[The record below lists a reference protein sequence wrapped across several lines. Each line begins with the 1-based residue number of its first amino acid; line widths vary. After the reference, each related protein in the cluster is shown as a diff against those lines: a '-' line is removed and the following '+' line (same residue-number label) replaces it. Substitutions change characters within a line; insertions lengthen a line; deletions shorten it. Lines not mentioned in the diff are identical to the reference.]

1 MTQVMLVDD
10 EDEICEFLAQVLRE
24 RCGFETDTALTGEK
38 ALELLEKKEYQLCVI
53 DLKLAT
59 ALTGLDVIA
68 AIRERQPKARVVAM
82 SGYIDIG
89 MRQKAEHL
97 GVTDFFEKP
106 QDIQPDIFEMKVKAL
121 VQN

>member
-1 MTQVMLVDD
+1 M
-10 EDEICEFLAQVLRE
+10 
-24 RCGFETDTALTGEK
+24 
-38 ALELLEKKEYQLCVI
+38 KKEYQLCVI